1 MIDMSLPKG
10 VEARGL
16 RSATIERATLSEE
29 SRTVELAF
37 SSEAPVE
44 RWWGIEILGHGRG
57 EMESEWIGGGTAPLL
72 LDHNAQDMVG
82 VVESVTLGE
91 DRKARATVRFGRSA
105 RAEEVM
111 RDVMDGIRTN
121 VSVGYE
127 LLEVRLEKSEKG
139 RPEVYRAVKWRPLE
153 VSLVSI
159 PADMTV
165 GVGRHAAP
173 PAPLPAEPRKQES
186 RMDPTNPE
194 ARPPEGVN
202 PDAVAAAEARRQ
214 KDIIALAELANC
226 RDRGVDA
233 VLKGTTIEVFRGEV
247 LALRQGQQKPL
258 GTPESEIGL
267 SPAETKRYSLFRAM
281 RAASDNDWS
290 DAGLELEAHK
300 TLEKRLG
307 GRRQGK
313 RSFFVPLEVQQRP
326 VETSARMP
334 GQRDLSAITGS
345 AGGFLVA
352 TENMS
357 FIDILR
363 ARSVA
368 MSMGAQRMTGL
379 VGNVT
384 VPRQT
389 GAATAQWLANE
400 TTAATESDQVFSQMA
415 LTPRNVAAYTEV
427 SRQLMMQSDPS
438 AEMLVMNDLAAVVA
452 LAVDN
457 ASINGSGAA
466 GQPLGIVNTGGIGS
480 VTGTSLAY
488 AGVLEFQTD
497 VMTANALIN
506 MGTAGYVATPIVAG
520 LLAGRSRFT
529 NTDTPLWEGNLM
541 DGRVAG
547 FRGMSSTQIAAGRM
561 LFGDWSQLV
570 IGEWGTLEVDVNPYA
585 NFPAGISGIRAFYSV
600 DVGVR
605 YAASFSYST
614 AIT

>member
-1 MIDMSLPKG
+1 MNLPKG
-10 VEARGL
+10 VEARGV
-16 RSATIERATLSEE
+16 RSAAIERATLNEE
-29 SRTVELAF
+29 TRTVDLAF

-44 RWWGIEILGHGRG
+44 RYWGVEILGHGPG
-57 EMESEWIGGGTAPLL
+57 EMDTEWIAGGTAPLL
-72 LDHNAQDMVG
+72 LDHNARDVVG
-82 VVESVTLGE
+82 VVEGVTLGD
-91 DRKARATVRFGRSA
+91 DRKARASVRFGRSA

-111 RDVMDGIRTN
+111 RDVLDGIRTN

-127 LLEVRLEKSEKG
+127 LVEMRLEKAEKG
-139 RPEVYRAVKWRPLE
+139 QPEVYRAVRWRPLE

-165 GVGRHAAP
+165 GVGRDAAP
-173 PAPLPAEPRKQES
+173 PAPIPAEPKKETV
-186 RMDPTNPE
+186 RMSETPNDP
-194 ARPPEGVN
+194 APPGVN

-214 KDIIALAELANC
+214 KDIMALAELANC
-226 RDRGVDA
+226 RDKGVDA
-233 VLKGTTIEVFRGEV
+233 VLKGTSIEAFRGEV
-247 LALRQGQQKPL
+247 LLVRQGHQRPL
-258 GTPESEIGL
+258 GTPAAELGL
-267 SPAETKRYSLFRAM
+267 TGAETKRYSLFRAM
-281 RAASDNDWS
+281 QAAANNDWS
-290 DAGLELEAHK
+290 EAGLELEASQA
-300 TLEKRLG
+300 LEKKLG
-307 GRRQGK
+307 GKRQGK
-313 RSFFVPLEVQQRP
+313 RSFFVPLEAQERP
-326 VETSARMP
+326 GLGAHA

-345 AGGFLVA
+345 AGGFLAA
-352 TENMS
+352 TQNMS

-368 MSMGAQRMTGL
+368 MAMGATRMTGL
-379 VGNVT
+379 SGNVT

-389 GAATAQWLANE
+389 GAATAAWLANE
-400 TTAATESDQVFSQMA
+400 TTAVAESDQVFSQMA

-427 SRQLMMQSDPS
+427 SRQLMLQSDPS

-466 GQPLGIVNTGGIGS
+466 GQPLGIVNTVGIGA

-497 VMTANALIN
+497 VMTANALVN
-506 MGTAGYVATPIVAG
+506 PAASGYVATPIVAG

-529 NTDTPLWEGNLM
+529 NTDTPLWEGGLM
-541 DGRVAG
+541 DGTVAG

-570 IGEWGTLEVDVNPYA
+570 IGEWGSLEVDVNPYA

-605 YAASFSYST
+605 YAASFSYSS

>member
-1 MIDMSLPKG
+1 MSLPKG

-16 RSATIERATLSEE
+16 RSATIERATLNEE
-29 SRTVELAF
+29 SRSVELAF

-44 RWWGIEILGHGRG
+44 RWWGMEILGHSPG
-57 EMESEWIGGGTAPLL
+57 EMDSEWIGGGTAPLL
-72 LDHNAQDMVG
+72 LDHNARDMVG
-82 VVESVTLGE
+82 VVESVTLGD

-127 LLEVRLEKSEKG
+127 LLEVRLEKAEKG
-139 RPEVYRAVKWRPLE
+139 KPEVYRAVKWRPLE

-165 GVGRHAAP
+165 GVGREAAAP
-173 PAPLPAEPRKQES
+173 PPVPAQPKTQEV
-186 RMDPTNPE
+186 RMDPTTE
-194 ARPPEGVN
+194 TKPPEGVN

-214 KDIIALAELANC
+214 KDIMALAELANC
-226 RDRGVDA
+226 RDKGVDA
-233 VLKGTTIEVFRGEV
+233 ILEGISLEAFRGKV
-247 LALRQGQQKPL
+247 LLARQGHQRPL
-258 GTPESEIGL
+258 GTPAAEIGL
-267 SPAETKRYSLFRAM
+267 TGAETKRYSLFRAM
-281 RAASDNDWS
+281 QAAATNDWS

-300 TLEKRLG
+300 ALEKRLG
-307 GRRQGK
+307 GTRQGK
-313 RSFFVPLEVQQRP
+313 RSFFVPLEVQERP
-326 VETSARMP
+326 AGIGHNS
-334 GQRDLSAITGS
+334 GQRDLSAVTGT

-352 TENMS
+352 TQNMS
-357 FIDILR
+357 FIEILR

-368 MSMGAQRMTGL
+368 MAMGATRMTGL

-389 GAATAQWLANE
+389 GPGTANWLANE
-400 TTAATESDQVFSQMA
+400 TTATAESDQVFSQMA

-427 SRQLMMQSDPS
+427 SRQLMLQSDPS

-466 GQPLGIVNTGGIGS
+466 GQPLGIVNTGGIGA
-480 VTGTSLAY
+480 VTGTSIAY

-497 VMTANALIN
+497 VLTANALVN
-506 MGTAGYVATPIVAG
+506 PAAAGYVATPIVAG
-520 LLAGRSRFT
+520 LLAGRSRFA
-529 NTDTPLWEGNLM
+529 NTDTPLWEGGLM

-570 IGEWGTLEVDVNPYA
+570 IAEWGSLEVDVNPYA

>member
-1 MIDMSLPKG
+1 MSLPKG

-16 RSATIERATLSEE
+16 RSATFDRATVNRDA
-29 SRTVELAF
+29 RTCELAF
-37 SSEAPVE
+37 SSEEPVE
-44 RWWGIEILGHGRG
+44 RWWGQEILGHDRG
-57 EMESEWIGGGTAPLL
+57 EMDDEWISGGTAPLL
-72 LDHNAQDMVG
+72 MDHNTRDQIG
-82 VVESVTLGE
+82 VVESVTLGA
-91 DRKARATVRFGRSA
+91 DRKARGTVRFSKSA
-105 RAEEVM
+105 RGEEIM
-111 RDVMDGIRTN
+111 QDVADGIRGN

-127 LLEVRLEKSEKG
+127 LLELRLEKEEKG
-139 RPEVYRAVKWRPLE
+139 KPPIYRAIRWRPLE
-153 VSLVSI
+153 VSLVSV

-165 GVGRHAAP
+165 GVGRDADTP
-173 PAPLPAEPRKQES
+173 KTLPEPRKQES

-194 ARPPEGVN
+194 TRPPEGVN
-202 PDAVAAAEARRQ
+202 SDAVAAAEARRH
-214 KDIIALAELANC
+214 KDIMALAELANC

-233 VLKGTTIEVFRGEV
+233 ILKGTSIEAFRGEV
-247 LALRQGQQKPL
+247 LAARQGHQKPL

-267 SPAETKRYSLFRAM
+267 TDAETQRYSLFRAM
-281 RAASDNDWS
+281 RAAVDNDWS
-290 DAGLELEAHK
+290 EAGLELEAHK
-300 TLEKRLG
+300 ALEKKLV

-313 RSFFVPLEVQQRP
+313 RSFFVPLEVQRRP
-326 VETSARMP
+326 VATAARMS
-334 GQRDLSAITGS
+334 GQRDLSALTGS

-352 TENMS
+352 TDNMS

-389 GAATAQWLANE
+389 GAATAQWLASE

-427 SRQLMMQSDPS
+427 SRQLMLQSDPS

-466 GQPLGIVNTGGIGS
+466 GQPLGIINTGGIGS

-488 AGVLEFQTD
+488 SGILEFQTD
-497 VMTANALIN
+497 VMTANALVN

-520 LLAGRSRFT
+520 LLAGRSRFA

-570 IGEWGTLEVDVNPYA
+570 IGEWGMLELDVNPYA
-585 NFPAGISGIRAFYSV
+585 NFPAGISGVRAFYSV